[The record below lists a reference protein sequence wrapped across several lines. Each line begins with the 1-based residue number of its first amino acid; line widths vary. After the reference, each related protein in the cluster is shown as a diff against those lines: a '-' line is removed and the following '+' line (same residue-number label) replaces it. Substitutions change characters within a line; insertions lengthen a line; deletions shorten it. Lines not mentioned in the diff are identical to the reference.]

1 MEKHNLV
8 GGIGIYGTV
17 LGGIMD
23 LREKLESK
31 DTEELFELWERFC
44 NITYPKKWEMVY
56 DLWNIANN
64 NRNIEDEILS
74 KL

>member
-1 MEKHNLV
+1 
-8 GGIGIYGTV
+8 
-17 LGGIMD
+17 MD

-44 NITYPKKWEMVY
+44 NITYPKKAATFWEMVCELS
-56 DLWNIANN
+56 DVANN
-64 NRNIEDEILS
+64 NKDIENEILS